1 MSNGQS
7 REQKN
12 KRNKKIKKK
21 REEFMFPGLN
31 AM

>member
-12 KRNKKIKKK
+12 KTKQKKK